1 MRTGVLDAN
10 RCPFRSKTL
19 RNVNNGGKKLT
30 FAAVSPFS
38 APWPPQ
44 YCPRQLRDF
53 LMSWVIRP
61 RL

>member
-1 MRTGVLDAN
+1 VPISLENAA
-10 RCPFRSKTL
+10 
-19 RNVNNGGKKLT
+19 NVNNGGKKLT

-53 LMSWVIRP
+53 LMSRVIRP